1 MKILVDT
8 NSVVLYAAKRIE
20 LGVFDEPFEKW
31 IVEDEELG
39 YKFYCIDNQFTTRDI
54 QKLPEDYKDLMY
66 CYTEEKGFY
75 INPNYIEPINEKEV
89 MKRLIQENIDQ
100 KAQLDKV
107 QEVLDYLVMQ

>member
-8 NSVVLYAAKRIE
+8 NSIVLSAANRIE
-20 LGVFDEPFEKW
+20 LGVFDEPIEKW

-39 YKFYCIDNQFTTRDI
+39 YKFYCIDNQFKVIEI
-54 QKLPEDYKDLMY
+54 QKVPNDFKDMKY

-75 INPNYIEPINEKEV
+75 INENYSEPINAEDE
-89 MKRLIQENIDQ
+89 MKRLIQENIDL

>member
-31 IVEDEELG
+31 IVEDVELG
-39 YKFYCIDNQFTTRDI
+39 YKFYCIDNQFKVIEI
-54 QKLPEDYKDLMY
+54 QKVPDDFKDMKY

-75 INPNYIEPINEKEV
+75 INENYSEPINAEDE
-89 MKRLIQENIDQ
+89 MKRLIQENIDL